1 MAERTL
7 EAVVSGPD
15 SKGQWHWRPL
25 DGAGGT
31 QPLQSDL
38 VSPLWESG
46 EIVELRLKRNTGI
59 WQVVEIA
66 GPAIEPEALLLLNG
80 EPVEFGPDDRLHPGT
95 VVIAEIP
102 FGNPGDGGDPSRTSK
117 RRPTVVASVGDGFV
131 SVRAVYS
138 RNTEGRGTRLLD
150 PEAAGL
156 KPGAVI
162 AHDETHVPLLEVSR
176 PTGVLAEA
184 DRRRLRI

>member
-46 EIVELRLKRNTGI
+46 EIVELRVKRNAGI
-59 WQVVEIA
+59 WQVVGIA
-66 GPAIEPEALLLLNG
+66 EPAIEPEALLLLNG

-102 FGNPGDGGDPSRTSK
+102 FGNPEDGSNPSRTSK
-117 RRPTVVASVGDGFV
+117 RRPAVVAAVEDGFV
-131 SVRAVYS
+131 IVRAVYS
-138 RNTEGRGTRLLD
+138 RNTEDRGTRLLD

-156 KPGAVI
+156 KRGAVI
-162 AHDETHVPLLEVSR
+162 ARDETPVPRQEVSR
-176 PTGVLAEA
+176 PTGVLTEA